1 MTLFRLV
8 IVAFYL
14 IRCPVAAYHV
24 TATALELARIN
35 TTAGV
40 TTYAM
45 EPSAKHP
52 ALAKDSP
59 QNFRCL
65 PSESI
70 KLCLVSSPERVGIS
84 DVAKS
89 RNSEA
94 RQVPARSPPSVYPAI

>member
-24 TATALELARIN
+24 TATALELARLN
-35 TTAGV
+35 ATSGV
-40 TTYAM
+40 TTYAT
-45 EPSAKHP
+45 EPSRKHP
-52 ALAKDSP
+52 TLAKNSP
-59 QNFRCL
+59 QNPRCL

-70 KLCLVSSPERVGIS
+70 KLYLVSSAERIGIA

-89 RNSEA
+89 RSSEA
-94 RQVPARSPPSVYPAI
+94 RQVPARSPPSVHPAI